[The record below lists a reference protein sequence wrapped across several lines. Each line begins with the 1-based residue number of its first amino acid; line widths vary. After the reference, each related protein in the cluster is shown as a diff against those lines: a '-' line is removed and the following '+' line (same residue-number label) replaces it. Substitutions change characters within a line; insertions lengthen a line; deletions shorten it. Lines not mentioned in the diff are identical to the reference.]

1 MVRFVDKNQVTED
14 FKKEY
19 DTLKHYLITPI
30 WDENAY
36 YEWLEEEYNL
46 IFSFNVK
53 EKIN

>member
-1 MVRFVDKNQVTED
+1 MSENQVVED

-19 DTLKHYLITPI
+19 ETLKHYLITPI

-36 YEWLEEEYNL
+36 YKWLEEYNL
-46 IFSFNVK
+46 IFSFTLK

>member
-1 MVRFVDKNQVTED
+1 MKNNQASED

-19 DTLKHYLITPI
+19 ETLKHYLITPI
-30 WDENAY
+30 WDKNGY

-53 EKIN
+53 EKINSYQ